1 MEKSIKQL
9 FVRMVQSIKRKAVIV
24 ATGTKER
31 MMNIPGEEENVGRG
45 VSYCAVCDGAFF
57 RNQEIVVI
65 GGGNSA
71 LEEALYLSEIASKV
85 LCCYST

>member
-1 MEKSIKQL
+1 
-9 FVRMVQSIKRKAVIV
+9 
-24 ATGTKER
+24 
-31 MMNIPGEEENVGRG
+31 MNIPGEEENVGRG

-85 LCCYST
+85 YVVIRRDVFRADEIVQKAVEENEKD